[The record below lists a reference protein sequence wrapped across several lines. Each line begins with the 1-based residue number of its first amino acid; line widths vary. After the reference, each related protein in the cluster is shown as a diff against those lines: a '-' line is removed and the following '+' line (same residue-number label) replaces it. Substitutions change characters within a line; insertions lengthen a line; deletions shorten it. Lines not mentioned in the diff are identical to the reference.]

1 MVKKIITF
9 LMMSVGLFT
18 LNSNST
24 LAGKPP
30 LEQLNETF
38 YPSVCTITAQYKKYR
53 CNQMVIKGFR
63 NHSSNINI
71 CDESACLSLVIS
83 PTQVQRIQ
91 NDARDFYVNKIF
103 LQKGYDTTPLLN
115 ASIKCNSIKDGIS
128 CAGKF
133 ANDHSLV
140 VNIAKAGIAQRV
152 EERRNRKTPRI
163 TPSNIRTMQTLFR
176 YHFMP

>member
-1 MVKKIITF
+1 
-9 LMMSVGLFT
+9 MMSGGLFT

-91 NDARDFYVNKIF
+91 NDARDFYVN
-103 LQKGYDTTPLLN
+103 
-115 ASIKCNSIKDGIS
+115 
-128 CAGKF
+128 
-133 ANDHSLV
+133 
-140 VNIAKAGIAQRV
+140 
-152 EERRNRKTPRI
+152 
-163 TPSNIRTMQTLFR
+163 
-176 YHFMP
+176 